1 MKEIL
6 YKYRSLANFERFLD
20 ILLNKRLYGAVYNT
34 LNDPMEGYFKGD
46 NLIDSEWQRLRE
58 ERKNLRICSFAGN
71 HTSNLLWSH
80 YADEH
85 RGCCI
90 AVEVPD
96 RCKWQ
101 RWDVN
106 YVSQP
111 PVISTGTPAGDAI
124 KTICS
129 TKSDFWAYE
138 QEVRF
143 VKPVANNRQS
153 PFLPVRILEIYLGV
167 RVSDERER
175 LIRRLVEQINCCS
188 KEPIEVYKLR
198 RENVC
203 FYTNW

>member
-34 LNDPMEGYFKGD
+34 LNDPMEGYFKA
-46 NLIDSEWQRLRE
+46 DSLTDVEWQLLRD
-58 ERKNLRICSFAGN
+58 ERKNLRICSLAGN

-101 RWDVN
+101 RLDVN

-111 PVISTGTPAGDAI
+111 PVISAGTPTDNAI
-124 KTICS
+124 KSICS
-129 TKSDFWAYE
+129 TKSDFWEYE

-143 VKPVANNRQS
+143 VKSVANNRQS

-167 RVSDERER
+167 RVSDEKER
-175 LIRRLVEQINCCS
+175 LIRRIVDNINRLS
-188 KEPIEVYKLR
+188 KKPIDVYKLK

-203 FYTNW
+203 FYTDW